1 MPKNRV
7 RLFERTLDVCQFHAF
22 PKKIARL
29 IGDACARACWRP
41 PWLAKSSF
49 GARHAA
55 VRLIRRSS
63 ATTYAMKPLSYDPNR
78 IRGMSERMIIS
89 HYENNDSGVVKRL
102 NLIEEKL
109 AEIDYATARRF
120 PDQRAEA

>member
-1 MPKNRV
+1 MSANS
-7 RLFERTLDVCQFHAF
+7 TLF

-29 IGDACARACWRP
+29 IGDACARARWLP

-63 ATTYAMKPLSYDPNR
+63 ATTYAMKPVSYDPNVHQPLR
-78 IRGMSERMIIS
+78 E
-89 HYENNDSGVVKRL
+89 
-102 NLIEEKL
+102 
-109 AEIDYATARRF
+109 
-120 PDQRAEA
+120 QR